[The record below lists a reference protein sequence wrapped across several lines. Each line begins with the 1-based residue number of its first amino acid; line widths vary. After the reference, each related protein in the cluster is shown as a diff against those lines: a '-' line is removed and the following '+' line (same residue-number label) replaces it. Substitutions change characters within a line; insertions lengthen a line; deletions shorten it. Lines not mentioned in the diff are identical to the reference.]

1 MSGKCP
7 VCGQGELKTGVVELE
22 RVVAGKS
29 FTAKAQALVCGE
41 CAENFV
47 SDEALEAFELA
58 IASKLASGPADGPG
72 FKFMR
77 RVLGLRGADLAQLLQ
92 VSLETI
98 SRWETGKR
106 AVDHRGFALLG
117 LLVKERAAGRSDIMS
132 HLERLA
138 QAPKEHGFDL
148 GLISPPPS

>member
-1 MSGKCP
+1 MSSKCP
-7 VCGQGELKTGVVELE
+7 VCSQGQLESGTVELE
-22 RVVAGKS
+22 RMVAGKG
-29 FTAKAQALVCGE
+29 FTAKAKAQLCPQCG
-41 CAENFV
+41 ENFV
-47 SDEALEAFELA
+47 ADEVLEAFELA
-58 IASKLASGPADGPG
+58 IASKLALGPADGAG

-77 RVLGLRGADLAQLLQ
+77 RVLGLRGRDLGQLLQ

-117 LLVKERAAGRSDIMS
+117 ILVRERTAGKNDIMS
-132 HLERLA
+132 HLERLT

-148 GLISPPPS
+148 GLISPLS